1 MSGEIRNGNRKSRK
15 TPLYLEILKLISEG
29 LSNKEI
35 AQKLGTTPKYVSKVR
50 NKYKDKISPEYISK
64 EEIEKE
70 IQKLRQKEIEKYYKK
85 FKEFKIR
92 EENIISALSNVIP
105 KFPIPNK
112 EIFNQSG
119 NNFEILKSKRNS
131 ISTKTTAVLLL
142 SDWHIGEYVSPE
154 ETFNYGV
161 FNSEIAAA
169 RVELILE
176 KTINIL
182 LNHEYIDVEKL
193 IVVALGDMVSGTI
206 HEELETTQD
215 LNAAEQLYYSAYLLA
230 FLLNDLSKYFPKI
243 EFYGVIGNHGRLKKK
258 KYYKEKY
265 VNYDYIVYQIA
276 SLLLRD
282 NKNIEFNIPKS
293 PHIIVKIY
301 NHNFLFTHG
310 DNIRSWAGI
319 PWYGI
324 HRYANNMREI
334 FNFQNIILNG
344 VAMGHFHQPAF
355 LDRINGP
362 IIVNGSLKGVDEYS
376 LSYGLASRPSQ
387 TLFGVTNKYPLTFKY
402 ILWLDER
409 LKPKRYKPFVPDIW
423 GDFSF

>member
-1 MSGEIRNGNRKSRK
+1 MKGERNNKSA
-15 TPLYLEILKLISEG
+15 PLYLEILKLASQG

-35 AQKLGTTPKYVSKVR
+35 AKRLGTTPKYVSKVKV
-50 NKYKDKISPEYISK
+50 KYKNKISPEYFSK
-64 EEIEKE
+64 DEIEKE
-70 IQKLRQKEIEKYYKK
+70 IKKLKQKEVEKYYKK
-85 FKEFKIR
+85 FKEFRIR
-92 EENIISALSNVIP
+92 EENIISALSSIIP
-105 KFPIPNK
+105 KFPIPDKN
-112 EIFNQSG
+112 IFNLNKG
-119 NNFEILKSKRNS
+119 DDILKSRKN
-131 ISTKTTAVLLL
+131 STKTTAVLLL

-154 ETFNYGV
+154 ETFGYGV

-176 KTINIL
+176 KTANIL

-206 HEELETTQD
+206 HDELEITQD

-230 FLLNDLSKYFPKI
+230 LLLNDLSKYFPKI
-243 EFYGVIGNHGRLKKK
+243 EFYSVIGNHGRLKKK

-265 VNYDYIVYQIA
+265 VNYDYIVYQLT

-301 NHNFLFTHG
+301 EHNFLFTHG

-334 FNFQNIILNG
+334 FNFNNIILNG

-362 IIVNGSLKGVDEYS
+362 IIVNGSLKGIDEYS
-376 LSYGLASRPSQ
+376 LSYGLSSRPSQ
-387 TLFGVTNKYPLTFKY
+387 TLFGVTKKYPLTFKY

-409 LKPKRYKPFVPDIW
+409 TKPKRYKPFVPDIW

>member
-1 MSGEIRNGNRKSRK
+1 MRGKRNNKSA
-15 TPLYLEILKLISEG
+15 PLYLEILKLASQG

-35 AQKLGTTPKYVSKVR
+35 AKKLGTTPKYVSKVKA
-50 NKYKDKISPEYISK
+50 KYKNKISPEYFSK
-64 EEIEKE
+64 DEIEKE
-70 IQKLRQKEIEKYYKK
+70 IKKLKQKEIEKYYKK

-92 EENIISALSNVIP
+92 EENIISALSSIIP
-105 KFPIPNK
+105 KFPIPDKN
-112 EIFNQSG
+112 IFNLNKSDD
-119 NNFEILKSKRNS
+119 FLKSRKN
-131 ISTKTTAVLLL
+131 STKTTAVLLL

-154 ETFNYGV
+154 ETFGYGV

-176 KTINIL
+176 KTVSIL

-193 IVVALGDMVSGTI
+193 IIVALGDMVSGTI
-206 HEELETTQD
+206 HDELEITQD

-230 FLLNDLSKYFPKI
+230 LLLNDLSKYFPKI

-265 VNYDYIVYQIA
+265 VNYDYIVYQIT

-293 PHIIVKIY
+293 PHIVVRIY

-334 FNFQNIILNG
+334 FNFNNIILNG

-362 IIVNGSLKGVDEYS
+362 IIVNGSLKGIDEYY
-376 LSYGLASRPSQ
+376 LSYGL
-387 TLFGVTNKYPLTFKY
+387 
-402 ILWLDER
+402 
-409 LKPKRYKPFVPDIW
+409 
-423 GDFSF
+423 